1 MDDTRWISHVCQPV
15 YDKEGQPIGR
25 RGSNRDITDRKRA
38 EEELNAS
45 RMSFTAIVE
54 NSSDGIVVVDE
65 EGRILYANP
74 STSSLFGVE
83 SESLVGRK
91 FGEPLANGARFE
103 IDVIRTGGQIGIAEM
118 RVARTNWD
126 FNPAWLVLLRDVTE
140 RNQAQEELRQ
150 SEFRLNRAE
159 VLAGTGNWEID
170 LSTKRVTASDGAKRI
185 YGVGKEELTLDDI
198 QKYPLSEYRSSL
210 DAELNALVRDGA
222 LYDIEFKIKRANDDQ
237 VVAIHSIAHYD
248 PEKNSVFGTIHDITD
263 LRHAEQNHRLLFE
276 AINQSVDATII
287 TDSTGV
293 IQYVNPA
300 QEMLSGYSLD
310 ELVGQT
316 PNVFKSDFQNDNSY
330 KQLSEDHW
338 SLERH
343 GQAGLSTREK
353 MGQNIT
359 KTPPSLLFTTSQGS

>member
-1 MDDTRWISHVCQPV
+1 MKTVR
-15 YDKEGQPIGR
+15 
-25 RGSNRDITDRKRA
+25 T
-38 EEELNAS
+38 
-45 RMSFTAIVE
+45 
-54 NSSDGIVVVDE
+54 GIVVVDE

-83 SESLVGRK
+83 TESLVGRK

-248 PEKNSVFGTIHDITD
+248 PEKNSVFGTI
-263 LRHAEQNHRLLFE
+263 
-276 AINQSVDATII
+276 S
-287 TDSTGV
+287 
-293 IQYVNPA
+293 
-300 QEMLSGYSLD
+300 
-310 ELVGQT
+310 
-316 PNVFKSDFQNDNSY
+316 
-330 KQLSEDHW
+330 
-338 SLERH
+338 
-343 GQAGLSTREK
+343 
-353 MGQNIT
+353 
-359 KTPPSLLFTTSQGS
+359 